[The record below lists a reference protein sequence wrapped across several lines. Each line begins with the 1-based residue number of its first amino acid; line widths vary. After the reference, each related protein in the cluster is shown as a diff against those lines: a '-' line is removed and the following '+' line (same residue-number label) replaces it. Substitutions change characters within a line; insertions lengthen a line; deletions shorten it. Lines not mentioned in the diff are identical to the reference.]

1 LGPKRIFPVFSLR
14 GRENVVT
21 LGAPFWR
28 ANSVIID
35 PANGV
40 YDRGDRNV

>member
-21 LGAPFWR
+21 LGGAVLR
-28 ANSVIID
+28 ANSVITD
-35 PANGV
+35 PANRV
-40 YDRGDRNV
+40 YDHGD